1 VTELSTFA
9 ELVSVDH
16 GLCVFTTL
24 RGDGSVQASVVN
36 AGVLPHPLTGVQ
48 VVGLVAIGGARK
60 MQNLRADPAP
70 RSWPGP
76 AGNGPP
82 SKARRS

>member
-9 ELVSVDH
+9 ELLYVDH

-36 AGVLPHPLTGVQ
+36 AGVLPHPLTGVC
-48 VVGLVAIGGARK
+48 RSS
-60 MQNLRADPAP
+60 D
-70 RSWPGP
+70 SWPSVRAFVDACTAIVRG
-76 AGNGPP
+76 
-82 SKARRS
+82 RQV